1 MSETNEGGRIVVQ
14 AGSRGVT
21 TILIDNPAHR
31 NALNNG
37 LISQLVDA
45 FDACSRD
52 AACRV
57 VVLRGAGGIFCAGR
71 ELRDLVALQ
80 ASTID
85 VVEDTYQWLKRLN
98 EAVYYCPKPTIAA
111 IEKYAFGA
119 GATVVSWCD
128 IAIGEADAFI
138 AYPEVHHGITPS
150 PAVMALL
157 RGLSRKNAMD
167 LLMTGRRVHMDEA
180 VTIGLVNR
188 VVPKGALDAELAR
201 VTADLVRGSPEAQRR
216 TKEFIWQC
224 EDAGLRSGMES
235 AVHSISVGLHS
246 AEARDGIGAFLEKRL
261 PKWMSE

>member
-1 MSETNEGGRIVVQ
+1 MSETQAGGRIVVQ
-14 AGSRGVT
+14 AGARGVT
-21 TILIDNPAHR
+21 TIWIDNPAHR

-57 VVLRGAGGIFCAGR
+57 AVLRGTGGIFCAGR

-85 VVEDTYQWLKRLN
+85 VVEDTYRWLARLN
-98 EAVYYCPKPTIAA
+98 EAVYYCPKPTIAVV
-111 IEKYAFGA
+111 EKFAFGA
-119 GATVVSWCD
+119 GATVLSWCD
-128 IAIGEADAFI
+128 MALGEADAFV

-150 PAVMALL
+150 PAVMAMI
-157 RGLSRKNAMD
+157 RGLNRKTVMD
-167 LLMTGRRVHMDEA
+167 LLLTGRRVQMDEA
-180 VTIGLVNR
+180 VAIGLVTR
-188 VVPKGALDAELAR
+188 KVPKGGVDAELER
-201 VTADLVRGSPEAQRR
+201 VTAELVRGSPEAQRR
-216 TKEFIWQC
+216 TKEFIWSC
-224 EDAGLRSGMES
+224 EDASLRAGIES

-261 PKWMSE
+261 PRWMPA